1 MPTSA
6 NRQEGINWK
15 RNQLPID
22 RTGECNLL
30 KRQPSVKIPPRQW
43 PMAALHSTDSQN
55 ACGCHDFSCS
65 LQVQCHHKL
74 NIITW
79 RWGGG
84 REGKLEENQSH
95 FQPEVGNWK
104 FTVSCIRIP
113 ADCHLRRSNWKF
125 IIHSVYEWYG
135 NNGTAAIGLLIYAW
149 QYHLHITHLHMKPLH
164 KQWMWFHRFP
174 TSWLPLILRDPQ
186 RFLSGGGLRRMA
198 SLPASRASHRHTP
211 HPRSNETFQVNQSM
225 NLYQHF
231 NGLNKKE

>member
-1 MPTSA
+1 MQLVKAAAIRQDSA
-6 NRQEGINWK
+6 EAVANGSVTFNRFSKCVRMSWL
-15 RNQLPID
+15 QLLI
-22 RTGECNLL
+22 TGAVSSQVKHHNL
-30 KRQPSVKIPPRQW
+30 KV
-43 PMAALHSTDSQN
+43 
-55 ACGCHDFSCS
+55 
-65 LQVQCHHKL
+65 
-74 NIITW
+74 
-79 RWGGG
+79 GGG

-95 FQPEVGNWK
+95 FQLEVGNWK

-186 RFLSGGGLRRMA
+186 RFLSRGGLRRMA

-211 HPRSNETFQVNQSM
+211 HPWSNETFQVNQSM

-231 NGLNKKE
+231 NGLKKKE

>member
-1 MPTSA
+1 MQLVKAAAIRQDSA
-6 NRQEGINWK
+6 EAVANGSVTFNRFSKCVRMSWL
-15 RNQLPID
+15 QLLI
-22 RTGECNLL
+22 TGAVSSQVKHHNLN
-30 KRQPSVKIPPRQW
+30 V
-43 PMAALHSTDSQN
+43 
-55 ACGCHDFSCS
+55 
-65 LQVQCHHKL
+65 
-74 NIITW
+74 
-79 RWGGG
+79 GGG
-84 REGKLEENQSH
+84 GEGKLEENQSH